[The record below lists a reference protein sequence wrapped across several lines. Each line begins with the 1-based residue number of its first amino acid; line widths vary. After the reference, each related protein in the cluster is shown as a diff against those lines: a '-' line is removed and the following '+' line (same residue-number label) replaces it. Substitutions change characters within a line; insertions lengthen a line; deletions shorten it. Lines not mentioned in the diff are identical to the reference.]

1 MNNKYDYLNA
11 AVGRALAEDVGAGD
25 VTARLLPEA
34 ATLRARVIAR
44 ESAIVCGQDW
54 FTEVFRQAAP
64 SVSIDW
70 LVADGD
76 AVKTDTDVC
85 TLGGLARELLTGERT
100 ALNFLQTLS
109 GVATLT
115 AECVAAV
122 SGTRCRVLDTRKTV
136 PGLRHAQKYA
146 VRCGGGTNHRMGLYD
161 AILIKENHIAA
172 AGGIAEAIHAARK
185 AAPGMPVE
193 IEVESIAG
201 LKEALS
207 AEPERVMLDN
217 FTTSQL
223 AEAVS
228 VANDKTELEAS
239 GGFTLDDLAAV
250 AATGVDF
257 VSIGALTK
265 HVRATDY
272 SMRFLDE

>member
-76 AVKTDTDVC
+76 AVKTDTVVC

-207 AEPERVMLDN
+207 AKPERVMLDN